1 MRQSSENSDNTNFT
15 YDYRLD
21 AVTVPTLTDSLLA
34 MHSGG
39 FLTSADS
46 YADIIPTSISVDQG
60 TFTTAS
66 RVAYFPVVVVRQTA
80 DALLVSCTCEATKTK
95 LCTHQTQVL
104 SSLIGRRELRIF
116 FDPAIRHEAIRQV
129 ASDYGL
135 ENEARPDDFFRL
147 DYDNKTITIRPKRDE
162 LIPFTPADRERLTAS
177 LLPKTTRQGPMME
190 ELSPGQKRILVFTK
204 HRYYDNFCLEL
215 FDVATT
221 KDGKPKNP
229 LTDLQPLDLLPKVDN
244 LNEVRF
250 FSAVAK
256 FQNHHRTKNE
266 EIDLEGLRLVA
277 GNPSKL
283 AVYYHSSR
291 VSENITAHSLVPIKL
306 ASLKTDLRL
315 TVQYVDSFYEVS
327 GSVTINGA
335 THGLHT
341 LTLRYDYF
349 ILLDD
354 TLYLI
359 DNPAHLRVIQF
370 FNKKKTRLAIHQSK
384 YDLFQQTVLSELED
398 QVLIQ
403 YAYLKPATPNQLAQ
417 QGFAEER
424 ERLIYLSGTENY
436 VFLTPVMKYGNA
448 EVPVLSKR
456 QIQAVDRKG
465 KPFSVAR
472 DEAAEVAFTM
482 AVLAEHPD
490 FYDQLNQSYFYLYKK
505 HVLDEGWFLDAFEAW
520 TSQGIK
526 VLGFNTL
533 KNNKLNSNKA
543 KVSVTVSSGL
553 NWFETALGLSY
564 GKQTVSLKHLHKAIK
579 NRSRF
584 VTLDDGT
591 QGLLPSEWL
600 DRFSAYFQAGEV
612 VDDRIRTPKVN
623 FQSIRELYAEEELL
637 NDVKDQLA
645 LFAKGFRDFTSIRPV
660 AVPGELQATLRDY
673 QKEGLNWL
681 NFLDELGFG
690 GCLADDMGL
699 GKTVQIIA
707 FILLQR
713 TKNRPNT
720 NLVVVPKSLL
730 FNWQAEVA
738 KFAPNLRI
746 HTFYG
751 ANRGLT
757 KKEFDQYEIILT
769 SYGTLLSDIRFLKEY
784 PFNYVFLDESQ
795 AIKNPES
802 QRYQAARLLQSRNKI
817 VLTGTPIENHTFDL
831 YGQLSFACPGLLGSY
846 NHFKAHYSTP
856 IDKFGDYQRA
866 RDLQKK
872 INPFIL
878 RRTKAQVATELPEK
892 TEMVLHC
899 DMGLEQR
906 RVYDAYELE
915 FRNYLLSTKEGDI
928 PRAKLHVL
936 QGLTK
941 LRQICNA
948 PVLLNDEEFYGNS
961 SAKIDVLM
969 EQIENKSPNHKILVF
984 SQFVTMLDL
993 IKKELETRQIGFEY
1007 LTGQT
1012 NDRQAIVNRFQTDD
1026 SVRVFLIS
1034 LKAGGTGLNL
1044 TQADYVYLV
1053 DPWWNP
1059 AVENQ
1064 AIDRSYRIGQKKNV
1078 VAVRLICPNTIEEKI
1093 LLLQETKQ
1101 ELADKLVRTDTAVLK
1116 SLSKK
1121 DLLELLN

>member
-1 MRQSSENSDNTNFT
+1 MPYPSENSDSTSFA

-21 AVTVPTLTDSLLA
+21 SVTVPTLTDSQLA
-34 MHSGG
+34 LHSGG
-39 FLTSADS
+39 FLSSADA
-46 YADIIPTSISVDQG
+46 YADIIPTHIDVDQG

-66 RVAYFPVVVVRQTA
+66 RVAYFPIVTVQQTG
-80 DALLVSCTCEATKTK
+80 DSLLVSCTCDAPKNK

-129 ASDYGL
+129 ASNYGL
-135 ENEARPDDFFRL
+135 ENEARLDDFFQL
-147 DYDNKTITIRPKRDE
+147 EYHNKAISIRPKREE
-162 LIPFTPADRERLTAS
+162 LISFTPADRDRLTAS
-177 LLPKTTRQGPMME
+177 LLPKATRQGPIPE
-190 ELSPGQKRILVFTK
+190 ELSPLQKRILVFTK

-215 FDVATT
+215 FDAATA

-229 LTDLQPLDLLPKVDN
+229 LTVLQPLDLLPKVDS

-250 FSAVAK
+250 YSAVAK

-266 EIDLEGLRLVA
+266 EIDLEGLRLVVN
-277 GNPSKL
+277 NPSTL
-283 AVYYHSSR
+283 PVYYHSPR

-306 ASLKTDLRL
+306 ESLKTGLQL
-315 TVQYVDSFYEVS
+315 TVQYSDSFYEV
-327 GSVTINGA
+327 GGTVIINGA

-359 DNPAHLRVIQF
+359 DNPAYLRIIQF
-370 FNKKKTRLAIHQSK
+370 FSKKKTRLAIHQSK
-384 YDLFQQTVLSELED
+384 YDFFQQTVLSELED
-398 QVLIQ
+398 QILIQ
-403 YAYLKPATPNQLAQ
+403 YAYLKPATARQLAQ
-417 QGFAEER
+417 QGFAEEH
-424 ERLIYLSGTENY
+424 ERLIYLSGTETY
-436 VFLTPVMKYGNA
+436 VFLTPVMKYGNV

-456 QIQAVDRKG
+456 QIHGVDRKG

-482 AVLAEHPD
+482 AVLAEHSD
-490 FYDQLNQSYFYLYKK
+490 FYDQLNQSYFYLHKK
-505 HVLDEGWFLDAFEAW
+505 HVLEEGWFLDAFEAW
-520 TSQGIK
+520 TNQGIK

-533 KNNKLNSNKA
+533 KNNKLNPHKA

-553 NWFETALGLSY
+553 NWFETELGLSY

-591 QGLLPSEWL
+591 QGLLPAEWL
-600 DRFSAYFQAGEV
+600 DRFSAYFQAGDV

-660 AVPGELQATLRDY
+660 AVPNELQATLRDY

-699 GKTVQIIA
+699 GKTLQIIA

-720 NLVVVPKSLL
+720 NLVIVPKSLL

-738 KFAPNLRI
+738 KFAPGLRI

-751 ANRGLT
+751 VNRGLT
-757 KKEFDQYEIILT
+757 KTEFDQYEIILT

-802 QRYQAARLLQSRNKI
+802 QRYQAARLLQSRNRI

-846 NHFKAHYSTP
+846 NHFRAHYSTP

-866 RDLQKK
+866 RELQKK

-878 RRTKAQVATELPEK
+878 RRTKAQVATELPDK
-892 TEMVLHC
+892 TEIVIHC

-906 RVYDAYELE
+906 RVYDAYEQE

-993 IKKELETRQIGFEY
+993 IRKELEARQIGFEY

-1012 NDRQAIVNRFQTDD
+1012 NDRQTIVNRFQTDD

-1101 ELADKLVRTDTAVLK
+1101 ELADQLVRTDTAILK